1 MTTKLQKWGN
11 SYAVRIPKNLIQ
23 DIRLTQGSEI
33 EIKYYNQSLVIKPI
47 KPIKPIKQKEYS
59 LKELIKGIT
68 PKNRHKLIFDGPDVG
83 KEKIIW

>member
-23 DIRLTQGSEI
+23 DIKLAQGASI
-33 EIKYYNQSLVIKPI
+33 EIKYHNQSIVIKP
-47 KPIKPIKQKEYS
+47 KKQKEYS

-68 PKNRHKLIFDGPDVG
+68 PKKRHKIIFNGQDVG
-83 KEKIIW
+83 KEKTIW

>member
-11 SYAVRIPKNLIQ
+11 SYAVRIPKNLVQ
-23 DIRLTQGSEI
+23 DINLTQGSEI
-33 EIKYYNQSLVIKPI
+33 EIKYYNQSLVIRPK
-47 KPIKPIKQKEYS
+47 KQKEYS
-59 LKELIKGIT
+59 LKELIKGIA

>member
-23 DIRLTQGSEI
+23 DIKLAQGASI
-33 EIKYYNQSLVIKPI
+33 EIKYHNQSIVIKP
-47 KPIKPIKQKEYS
+47 KKQKEYS

-68 PKNRHKLIFDGPDVG
+68 PKSRHKIIFNGQDVG
-83 KEKIIW
+83 KEKTIW